1 MEWVGDIPSCIEFD
15 HKVGASDMHK
25 RSLSRLGNGSL
36 SELLGDIPLERVKK
50 YSVKDRKNG
59 KRIVIDVEDGPFFGS
74 KNNRVIIKGT
84 PHMKHSYMY
93 PKKDVKVI
101 IKDIEEKP
109 SEKKESQGALKKE
122 PEKQVNENEKI

>member
-1 MEWVGDIPSCIEFD
+1 
-15 HKVGASDMHK
+15 
-25 RSLSRLGNGSL
+25 
-36 SELLGDIPLERVKK
+36 
-50 YSVKDRKNG
+50 
-59 KRIVIDVEDGPFFGS
+59 
-74 KNNRVIIKGT
+74 
-84 PHMKHSYMY
+84 MY